1 MENHNNNDTAAPEEE
16 ETAEEEGEQLGSS
29 STLERV
35 AVAKQFIEN
44 HYKSHMKHIKE
55 RRERRSVLEK
65 KLASSDV
72 SEEEQINLL
81 KDLERK
87 ETQYMRLK
95 RHKICVDDFE
105 LLTIIGRGAFG
116 EVRLCREK
124 KSGNIFAMKKL
135 TKSEMLSRGQVEHV
149 RAERNLLA
157 EVASHF
163 IVKLFY
169 SFQDAE
175 YLYLIMEYLPGGD
188 IMTLLM
194 REESLTETVAR
205 FYIAQSVL
213 AIESI
218 HKHNYIHRDIKPDN
232 LLLDKNGHMKL
243 SDFGLCKPL
252 DCSNL
257 CPINENDVMTD
268 DNLRE
273 AMDDNGCFPDDGNG
287 SRWKSPLE
295 QLQHWQMNRRTLAFS
310 TVGTPDY
317 IAPEVLLKKG
327 YGTECDWLVFEE
339 AKEKEDDIIVLLNFV
354 ISSSMRTSF
363 VLIVALIG
371 ESCDAVLCNAVVWW
385 SLGAIMYEML
395 VGYPPFYSDDPITTC
410 RKERV
415 PNVLSP
421 LLMSCRRS
429 LAVDLTAPIPQEFPS
444 LLIVHW
450 KNHLKFP
457 QEARLTP
464 EAKDLIC
471 RLLCDVEHRLGTR
484 GAHQIKAHPWFKDV
498 VWDKLYEMEA
508 AFKPEVNGE
517 LDTQNFM
524 KFDEVYPPAAGARMG
539 SGPLR
544 KMLMT
549 PKDLNFVGYTYK
561 NFEAVKGLR
570 YSFGILL
577 QVNNICERS
586 EVIVLPLQI
595 ERKARHHHV
604 HLLIPSSVILELT
617 TLPNTQLMGQRHWSV
632 LHPRILLYS
641 DKRTSIRLKSIFY
654 DGWTSFSCGLYAYQ
668 NGVLSGFALGI
679 DSGGNYGRKQ

>member
-1 MENHNNNDTAAPEEE
+1 MSHVVAVDRKILERENAPDAMENHNNNNDTAAAEEE
-16 ETAEEEGEQLGSS
+16 EDEEEPSS
-29 STLERV
+29 SLTLERV

-72 SEEEQINLL
+72 SEEEQIHIL

-87 ETQYMRLK
+87 ETEYMRLK

-135 TKSEMLSRGQVEHV
+135 KKSEMLSRGQVEHV

-157 EVASHF
+157 EVASHY

-175 YLYLIMEYLPGGD
+175 FLYLIMEYLPGGD

-257 CPINENDVMTD
+257 SPINENDVMTD
-268 DNLRE
+268 ENLRE
-273 AMDDNGCFPDDGNG
+273 SMDDNGCFPDNGNG

-327 YGTECDWLVFEE
+327 YGTECDW
-339 AKEKEDDIIVLLNFV
+339 
-354 ISSSMRTSF
+354 
-363 VLIVALIG
+363 
-371 ESCDAVLCNAVVWW
+371 W

-410 RKERV
+410 RK
-415 PNVLSP
+415 
-421 LLMSCRRS
+421 
-429 LAVDLTAPIPQEFPS
+429 
-444 LLIVHW
+444 IVHW
-450 KNHLKFP
+450 RNHLRFP

-471 RLLCDVEHRLGTR
+471 SLLCDVEHRLGTR
-484 GAHQIKAHPWFKDV
+484 GAHQIKAHPWFKDI

-524 KFDEVYPPAAGARMG
+524 KFDEVYPPEAGARMG
-539 SGPLR
+539 PGPLR

-570 YSFGILL
+570 YSFDKKKCTSPPRSSTDSIL
-577 QVNNICERS
+577 S
-586 EVIVLPLQI
+586 
-595 ERKARHHHV
+595 
-604 HLLIPSSVILELT
+604 
-617 TLPNTQLMGQRHWSV
+617 
-632 LHPRILLYS
+632 
-641 DKRTSIRLKSIFY
+641 
-654 DGWTSFSCGLYAYQ
+654 
-668 NGVLSGFALGI
+668 
-679 DSGGNYGRKQ
+679 DSGVHYSAEYAIDGTETLVRSSSADTLIQ